1 MDVAA
6 FSASK
11 DVSAKCMLAK
21 APFGDDNIFHS
32 VLGAFGGS
40 SAVYKPSSDL
50 FSHAK

>member
-1 MDVAA
+1 MSPAY
-6 FSASK
+6 SESK
-11 DVSAKCMLAK
+11 DVSAKDQHPK
-21 APFGDDNIFHS
+21 APKGYDNNFHT